1 VRRPHYLKV
10 NNSSEY
16 PRHCIWLDTE
26 TTPVKVDDNTIKH
39 VLNFGWA
46 CYRRRARG
54 HKWSKPHW
62 YRFTTLDQFWLWATQ
77 QVGKKECLTMFA
89 HNGSFDLPVLDAFN
103 WLQDEEWKLKV
114 AVIESP
120 PIILKWHKEG
130 RSIKFIDTLNIWRM
144 SLASIGE
151 SINLPKLDMP
161 EGWEDKVLGDKY
173 CKRDVEIIM
182 TATLKWFDFLRE
194 HDLGGF
200 APTLASQAVRAYRH
214 RFMHHK
220 ILIDDNEDALAM
232 AREAYHGGRTECF
245 YIGETRTPLYQLDV
259 NSMYPDIMSR
269 CLMPTKLIGVFKR
282 VKHLELHKLL
292 KTHAVIAEVIIKTNE
307 PVYSQ
312 YTGGKLIFPIGTF
325 AAVLSTPEILYAL
338 DNGHVVS
345 IDKVAIYEQAIIFKE
360 YVDYLY
366 NMRQKYKTEG
376 NTSSSNMTKILMNS
390 LYGKFGQRGRVYE
403 TIEQNDS
410 KSINTW
416 TEIDADTK
424 QVIKYRQFAGM
435 VQELIE
441 EPESRDS
448 HPAIASH
455 VTAYARIQ
463 MWEIYK
469 QAGLNNCYYSDTDC
483 VVVNKQGYDNL
494 ADKIDEHKLGMLKL
508 EQEISYANIRGA
520 KDYTFDSTERVKG
533 VRKSALWLGTNVV
546 QQEQWAGLRG
556 LMNTGD
562 LTAPT
567 TKTIIKH
574 LKRIYTKGTVL
585 SSGRVKPFR
594 RVE

>member
-1 VRRPHYLKV
+1 MRRPHYLKL

-16 PRHCIWLDTE
+16 PRHCIWFDTE
-26 TTPVKVDDNTIKH
+26 TTPVQVGPAEVKH
-39 VLNFGWA
+39 VLKFGWA

-54 HKWSKPHW
+54 HKWSKPQW
-62 YRFTTLDQFWLWATQ
+62 FKFTDLHSFWTW
-77 QVGKKECLTMFA
+77 VDHNVSKKECITMFA

-103 WLQDEEWKLKV
+103 WLQDEEWKLKA

-144 SLASIGE
+144 SLAAIGE
-151 SINLPKLDMP
+151 SIGLPKLDMP
-161 EGWEDKVLGDKY
+161 GEWVDEKLDDDY
-173 CKRDVEIIM
+173 CIRDVEIIM
-182 TATLKWFDFLRE
+182 KATLRWFDFLRE

-214 RFMHHK
+214 RFMKHK
-220 ILIDDNEDALAM
+220 ILIDDNEDALEM

-245 YIGETRTPLYQLDV
+245 YIGETTTPLYQLDI
-259 NSMYPDIMSR
+259 NSQYPNVMNS
-269 CLMPTKLIGVFKR
+269 CMMPTKLIGVFKR

-292 KTHAVIAEVIIKTNE
+292 KTHAVIAEVKIDTKE

-312 YTGGKLIFPIGTF
+312 YTGGKLIFPVGTF
-325 AAVLSTPEILYAL
+325 DAVLSTPEILYAL
-338 DNGHVVS
+338 EHGHVVS
-345 IDKVAIYEQAIIFKE
+345 IDKVAIYEQAVIFKE
-360 YVDYLY
+360 YVEYFYKL
-366 NMRQKYKTEG
+366 RQHYKDD
-376 NTSSSNMTKILMNS
+376 NNKSSASMAKNLLTN

-410 KSINTW
+410 KSISTW

-448 HPAIASH
+448 HPAIAAH

-463 MWEIYK
+463 MWNIYK
-469 QAGLNNCYYSDTDC
+469 QAGLKNCYYSDTDC
-483 VVVNKQGYDNL
+483 VVVNKKGYDNL
-494 ADKIDEHKLGMLKL
+494 ADKLDDKQLGMLKL
-508 EQEISYANIRGA
+508 EQQISYANIRGA

-533 VRKSALWLGTNVV
+533 VRKSALWLDTNVV

-556 LMNTGD
+556 LMMKGD

-574 LKRIYTKGTVL
+574 LKRTYTKGTVL
-585 SSGRVKPFR
+585 HNGRVKPFYR
-594 RVE
+594 G

>member
-1 VRRPHYLKV
+1 MRRPHYLKL

-16 PRHCIWLDTE
+16 PRHCIWFDTE
-26 TTPVKVDDNTIKH
+26 TYPVQIAPDTIKH
-39 VLNFGWA
+39 VLKFGWA

-54 HKWSKPHW
+54 HKWSKPEW
-62 YRFTTLDQFWLWATQ
+62 YRFTTLDQFWLWVTEH
-77 QVGKKECLTMFA
+77 VDKKECVTMFA

-103 WLQDEEWKLKV
+103 YLQDEEWKLKA

-144 SLASIGE
+144 SLAAIGKSIG
-151 SINLPKLDMP
+151 LPKLEMP
-161 EGWEDKVLGDKY
+161 DGWEDEKLGDEY
-173 CKRDVEIIM
+173 CQRDVEIIM
-182 TATLKWFDFLRE
+182 NATIQWFDFIRE

-214 RFMHHK
+214 RFMKHK
-220 ILIDDNEDALAM
+220 ILIDDNDDALSM

-245 YIGETRTPLYQLDV
+245 YIGETTTPLYQLDV
-259 NSMYPDIMSR
+259 NSMYPDIMAR
-269 CLMPTKLIGVFKR
+269 CLMPTILIGVYRR

-292 KTHAVIAEVIIKTNE
+292 KTHACIAEVTIKTNE

-312 YTGGKLIFPIGTF
+312 YTGGKLIFPVGTF
-325 AAVLSTPEILYAL
+325 DVVLSTPELLYAL
-338 DNGHVVS
+338 EHGHVVS
-345 IDKVAIYEQAIIFKE
+345 IDKVAIYQQEIIFKE

-366 NMRQKYKTEG
+366 KIRQQYKSEG
-376 NTSSSNMTKILMNS
+376 NDSSSNMAKIMMNS

-410 KSINTW
+410 KAISTW

-448 HPAIASH
+448 HPAIAAH

-463 MWEIYK
+463 MWNIYK
-469 QAGLNNCYYSDTDC
+469 QAGVCNCYYSDTDC
-483 VVVNKQGYDNL
+483 VVVNKKGYDNL
-494 ADKIDEHKLGMLKL
+494 NNLINETQLGMLKL
-508 EQEISYANIRGA
+508 EQTIAYAHIRGA
-520 KDYTFDSTERVKG
+520 KDYTFDHTVRIKG
-533 VRKSALWLGTNVV
+533 VRKGAQWLDINVV

-556 LMNTGD
+556 LMAKGD

-567 TKTIIKH
+567 TKTIVKH
-574 LKRIYTKGTVL
+574 LKREYTKGTVTNN
-585 SSGRVKPFR
+585 GRVEPFER
-594 RVE
+594 AE